1 MMDGC
6 AGEPELLGSSGAGA
20 GGAGRRTRYVRL
32 SIMVP
37 TVRAVAAAFV
47 WGLRAAISRHP
58 GCAASPPRH
67 GADAAG
73 SSEAAGAFCCAYSC
87 WSESAPAADETLV
100 PEYRATT
107 ARLHALAVVIRR
119 TGGRSCEH
127 NDENLERWGGRRQKQ
142 HRPKFH
148 QD

>member
-1 MMDGC
+1 
-6 AGEPELLGSSGAGA
+6 
-20 GGAGRRTRYVRL
+20 
-32 SIMVP
+32 
-37 TVRAVAAAFV
+37 
-47 WGLRAAISRHP
+47 
-58 GCAASPPRH
+58 
-67 GADAAG
+67 
-73 SSEAAGAFCCAYSC
+73 
-87 WSESAPAADETLV
+87 LV